1 MEGREHTRVK
11 KIKKKKERE
20 RKEKERGKK
29 KTVTLLFSFFKSLSL
44 LTAFPAV
51 TPLMVVN

>member
-11 KIKKKKERE
+11 KKIKNKGE
-20 RKEKERGKK
+20 RKEKEREKK

-51 TPLMVVN
+51 TPLTVVN